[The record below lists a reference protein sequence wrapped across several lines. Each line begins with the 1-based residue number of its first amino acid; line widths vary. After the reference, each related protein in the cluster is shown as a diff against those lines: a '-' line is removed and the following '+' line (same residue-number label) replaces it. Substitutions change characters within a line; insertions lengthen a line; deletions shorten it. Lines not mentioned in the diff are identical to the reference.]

1 MKEPNK
7 IRKSP
12 IKAISAIQ
20 LNEEQK
26 LAASY
31 IYNNPITIITGRP
44 GSGKSAC
51 AAHCA
56 LDFLAKKMTE
66 RVVLFRPTVEVG
78 KTLGFMPGDLMSKL
92 SSYFEAF
99 IENLEDCTT
108 DKTKIKTYLESG
120 VLTEQALQFVRGRT
134 FSSFVVID
142 EAQNSTQKEM
152 EALITRLG
160 KTGKIVILGDLQ
172 QKDITSD
179 NDGLSW
185 AIKLSEKFDEVKRID
200 LKGNHR
206 HDLVQKILDYTYNN
220 K

>member
-1 MKEPNK
+1 MKEPNRD
-7 IRKSP
+7 RKNP
-12 IKAISAIQ
+12 IKEISAIQ

-26 LAASY
+26 QAANY
-31 IYNNPITIITGRP
+31 IYENPITIITGRP

-56 LDFLAKKMTE
+56 LNFLTKKMAE

-78 KTLGFMPGDLMSKL
+78 RTLGFMPGDLSSKL
-92 SSYFEAF
+92 SPYFEAF

-108 DKTKIKTYLESG
+108 NKNKIKDYLEKG
-120 VLTEQALQFVRGRT
+120 TITEQALQFVRGKT
-134 FSSFVVID
+134 FSNFVVVD

-152 EALITRLG
+152 EALVTRLG

-185 AIKLSEKFDEVKRID
+185 VIRLSERFDEIKRID

-206 HDLVQKILDYTYNN
+206 HDLVQQILDFTYN
-220 K
+220 KK

>member
-1 MKEPNK
+1 MKEPARE
-7 IRKSP
+7 RKNP
-12 IKAISAIQ
+12 IKAISKIQ

-26 LAASY
+26 IAAGY

-56 LDFLAKKMTE
+56 LDFLNKKMTE
-66 RVVLFRPTVEVG
+66 KVVLFRPTVEVG
-78 KTLGFMPGDLMSKL
+78 RTLGFMPGDLRSKL

-99 IENLEDCTT
+99 IENLEDCSV
-108 DKTKIKTYLESG
+108 DKNKIKTYLEAG
-120 VLTEQALQFVRGRT
+120 ILTEQALQFVRGRT
-134 FSSFVVID
+134 FSDFVVID

-172 QKDITSD
+172 QKDITSE

-185 AIKLSEKFDEVKRID
+185 AIKLSERFDEIKRID

-206 HDLVQKILDYTYNN
+206 HDLVQKILDFTY
-220 K
+220 KTK

>member
-1 MKEPNK
+1 MREPKRELKN
-7 IRKSP
+7 P
-12 IKAISAIQ
+12 IKEISVIQ

-51 AAHCA
+51 AASCA
-56 LDFLAKKMTE
+56 LNFLTKKMAD

-78 KTLGFMPGDLMSKL
+78 RTLGFMPGDLTQKL
-92 SSYFEAF
+92 SPYFEAF

-108 DKTKIKTYLESG
+108 NKPKIKEYLEKG
-120 VLTEQALQFVRGRT
+120 IITEQALQFVRGKT
-134 FSSFVVID
+134 FSNFVVVD

-152 EALITRLG
+152 EALVTRLG

-172 QKDITSD
+172 QKDITAE

-185 AIKLSEKFDEVKRID
+185 IIKLSEKIDEIKRID

-206 HDLVQKILDYTYNN
+206 HDLVQKILDFTYN
-220 K
+220 KK